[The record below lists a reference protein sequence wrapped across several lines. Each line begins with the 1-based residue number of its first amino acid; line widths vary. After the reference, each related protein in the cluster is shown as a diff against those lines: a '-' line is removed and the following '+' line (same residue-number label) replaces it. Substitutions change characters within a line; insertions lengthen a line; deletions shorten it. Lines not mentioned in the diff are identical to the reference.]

1 MTVHFERKLEMF
13 RPRPSSLYTFP
24 FAIEQAWLGVVS
36 EEFADFERIPQGVS
50 DPAAQGF
57 YPKSAVSASSTIVP
71 ISSHSVG
78 PHIVCSKSPPASC
91 GCQMSLLLIV
101 FDGVGR
107 THVRDLG
114 ILSRVAARAALT

>member
-1 MTVHFERKLEMF
+1 MF

-24 FAIEQAWLGVVS
+24 FVLNRLGSALSV
-36 EEFADFERIPQGVS
+36 
-50 DPAAQGF
+50 
-57 YPKSAVSASSTIVP
+57 KSSPTLSASHRAFPTLRLRGFIPSLLCLPVP
-71 ISSHSVG
+71 PSS
-78 PHIVCSKSPPASC
+78 
-91 GCQMSLLLIV
+91 QMNLLLIV

>member
-1 MTVHFERKLEMF
+1 LTLHFERELDVF

-24 FAIEQAWLGVVS
+24 FTIEQAWLGVVS

-57 YPKSAVSASSTIVP
+57 YPKSAVSASSTIIP
-71 ISSHSVG
+71 DG
-78 PHIVCSKSPPASC
+78 
-91 GCQMSLLLIV
+91 LLLIV
-101 FDGVGR
+101 FDSVGR

-114 ILSRVAARAALT
+114 ILSRVAARATLT